1 MDSTEL
7 SDALPSAT
15 DAVVGVILPWAGT
28 VVGELADNNRLE
40 PESSART
47 ERSSGLMNATVR
59 PRFRNRWVEAADKKI
74 ARVLPSTTWR
84 WFRAASSG
92 HVWMLRMMI
101 LRRTVKLNAI
111 GGPGL
116 TALYCAA
123 AGGHLEAVELLL
135 EAGADSSIREAE
147 RGHTPLHAAAYGGHV
162 EVVRRLLL
170 AGASLEARD
179 YNCCTAAGLAQL
191 DGGGIEWRK
200 AECVSLLRAWPYATV
215 GRPVLVRRGEPTEAN
230 LWYYFPQEASM
241 ACCRD

>member
-1 MDSTEL
+1 MAADAPSVSLNFTEP
-7 SDALPSAT
+7 SDALSSAT

-28 VVGELADNNRLE
+28 VVGELADNNRLGS
-40 PESSART
+40 ESSV
-47 ERSSGLMNATVR
+47 ERSSGLINTTVR

-84 WFRAASSG
+84 WFRAARSG
-92 HVWMLRMMI
+92 HVWMLQMMI
-101 LRRTVKLNAI
+101 SRRTVKLNAI

-116 TALYCAA
+116 TALHCAA

-147 RGHTPLHAAAYGGHV
+147 HGHTPLHTAAYGGQV

-179 YNCCTAAGLAQL
+179 YNSCTAAGLAQL

-200 AECVSLLRAWPYATV
+200 AECVSLLHAWPHATV
-215 GRPVLVRRGEPTEAN
+215 GRPVLVQQGEPTEAD
-230 LWYYFPQEASM
+230 LWYYSPQEA
-241 ACCRD
+241 